1 MIKFHDPAGASHFGQ
16 ATITRTTSVNGGL
29 SLTGEVF
36 AGDDILNGLD
46 YGWWLNFD
54 NEKYVIT
61 YKKLS
66 DDTNTVVFDAVQQ
79 FFWDFAKVALHAQY
93 TGSHEYTF
101 YLGQLFDKS
110 GYTYK
115 NDVTVP
121 AFEKENWGY
130 KNKLDLFNDIIDQA
144 GVEFEVHNET
154 VHIAKQIGS
163 DLTSFARKG
172 INLSDLTEEMKIS
185 DFATYA
191 KGYGAFKDAEDQ
203 SKGRLEVEYR
213 SELAKQFGDLE
224 MDPIVDER
232 YTIADNLIAAL
243 KNQVDATYTVSMTM
257 NIYDLENA
265 GYPNYEAPKV
275 GDWILAIDEV
285 LNFKRKIRIIQ
296 LEEQFDVT
304 GKRIGYTA
312 TCGDLSIVDQYTH
325 LQSSLDSK
333 VQRIQE
339 SVDNALSSANGKST
353 NYYGEKEPT
362 SANEGDLWFDQSDSD
377 PDKWS
382 IKQWVNG
389 RWEQITLNPGEVDAK
404 VDVAKKEA
412 ETAVENAKSA
422 SDKADQLAAKYDNT
436 NALAN
441 QALEK
446 AVGDQSDASIAV
458 ATANSTASG
467 FGKVDQKADSAL
479 TAALNA
485 QTNASTAVSQ
495 ASSAAADSK
504 DAKQIAGAVSQ
515 SYKTLTD
522 GSTMTIAEL
531 ENGLATKLTK
541 TDLDGYAT
549 QSWTQ
554 NQIKVTAD
562 GINATL
568 SSVKTTVDSQTT
580 SINDL
585 KADSSSFKS
594 QFTTV
599 NNTLGK
605 QTTDISTLQATSK
618 DLTTGFNTLTTDN
631 ATNKNDISQ
640 LRQTATELSST
651 MMTVQT
657 QVQDS
662 AVGTNLLLNTG
673 DDNDASHPVKMLTGD
688 ISVAGFLSRTEEY
701 SQVTAPPSSSP
712 EMYYRFGGPATNEM
726 HGLGPGQT
734 YTIQGDV
741 SVSKGSVRF
750 RSQRMT
756 TGGWAEY
763 DTGISKILVS
773 DSDGFVHV
781 SYMFTVPDNTSAIYT
796 SWQVYGYDSTT
807 ILRFRRMKLE
817 KGSVATDFSVNPADT
832 ATVSAFSKLS
842 QTVDGVQLDISKKIE
857 QKDLNGYATQTWTQ
871 NQIKLTSDSLSATL
885 SSVKSAV
892 DGHTTSI
899 NALQADS
906 SGFKAQFTTVNNTL
920 GKHTTDIG
928 TLQSTTKSLSASFD
942 SLNAD
947 NATNKHN
954 ISQLQLTANSF
965 SSTLAT
971 VQQQVTDSA
980 VGTNLLANTADNG
993 IGPVSIQG
1001 DTSDIVHSGPITRNS
1016 SYLEM
1021 TSTGASELYYRFSNT
1036 NASMH
1041 NLKPGQT
1048 YTIQGEVYV
1057 NKGDV
1062 RFRSQFQS
1070 NGGWGDYSGSVSG
1083 NLASN
1088 TSGFTKVKY
1097 TFTIP
1102 ENATAVYISWQVF
1115 NFDSSTVFRFRRMKL
1130 EIGRVATDYSTSPL
1144 DNATITAL
1152 SSISQ
1157 TVDTIQT
1164 TVRGKV
1170 DNDTYQSKMTQI
1182 DNAIITKVSKGDVTN
1197 DNILPYSGYWSDT
1210 TGWNLFA
1217 WGASD
1222 KTLSLVHHDFY
1233 HNAADA
1239 TLCIQ
1244 TTQNA
1249 TAPVGS
1255 SKFTLIPNT
1264 TYTFSFWGFA
1274 SSNVVGTN
1282 VYILGRSY
1290 TSTKDYD
1297 FVHAVFENL
1306 KLSPSGIN
1314 KYTAT
1319 FKTGPTETQAYIR
1332 LDNGGSNNGQSA
1344 GSYFAELK
1352 LEQGDTATPY
1362 TRVSS
1367 GEVQITSDNINLK
1380 VSKDGVINAVNISPE
1395 GIQIYGNKLHI
1406 TAATYID
1413 NAVIKDAMIANLNAN
1428 KLTAGSINAANI
1440 NVYNINGANI
1450 VANSITANQL
1460 QAGSLLI
1467 ALNSTMQTMRIGTDG
1482 LYTTDN
1488 KGDGVGHIH
1497 TNSVVGHPDV
1507 YGLNFDLDATGDYM
1521 GWGAKNRGD
1530 PNGTYAIKLGWYR
1543 SDTANTIGNIKGFV
1557 FSDQVTLNG
1566 GIQVS
1571 GAYQNLGFGTSTFN
1585 NNTHYPYFGSTGMKA
1600 GLAYGS
1606 TDTYL
1611 ISDGKYADMT
1621 KVIFALQG
1629 IGDAYIPV
1637 KLSDGKITSYVKVNF
1652 QH

>member
-1 MIKFHDPAGASHFGQ
+1 MIKFHDQAGTPHFGQ

-36 AGDDILNGLD
+36 AGGDVLNGLD

-66 DDTNTVVFDAVQQ
+66 DDTNTVVFDAIQQ

-130 KNKLDLFNDIIDQA
+130 KNKLDLFNDIMDQA

-243 KNQVDATYTVSMTM
+243 KKQVDATYNVSMTM

-265 GYPNYEAPKV
+265 GYPNYEAPNV
-275 GDWILAIDEV
+275 GDWILAIDEA

-404 VDVAKKEA
+404 VNVAKKEA

-441 QALEK
+441 QALDRATSAQASADELVDSVK
-446 AVGDQSDASIAV
+446 AASTDANDAKTI
-458 ATANSTASG
+458 ANSV
-467 FGKVDQKADSAL
+467 K
-479 TAALNA
+479 
-485 QTNASTAVSQ
+485 
-495 ASSAAADSK
+495 SS
-504 DAKQIAGAVSQ
+504 
-515 SYKTLTD
+515 YETLTD
-522 GSTMTIAEL
+522 GSTMTIAEI
-531 ENGLATKLTK
+531 ENGLAAKLTK
-541 TDLDGYAT
+541 DDLSGYAT
-549 QSWTQ
+549 ETWTQ

-562 GINATL
+562 GINSTL
-568 SSVKTTVDSQTT
+568 SSVKTTVDGHTT

-585 KADSSSFKS
+585 KADSSGFKA
-594 QFTTV
+594 QFVTV
-599 NNTLGK
+599 NDTLGK
-605 QTTDISTLQATSK
+605 QTKDISTLQAT
-618 DLTTGFNTLTTDN
+618 N
-631 ATNKNDISQ
+631 
-640 LRQTATELSST
+640 
-651 MMTVQT
+651 
-657 QVQDS
+657 
-662 AVGTNLLLNTG
+662 
-673 DDNDASHPVKMLTGD
+673 
-688 ISVAGFLSRTEEY
+688 
-701 SQVTAPPSSSP
+701 
-712 EMYYRFGGPATNEM
+712 
-726 HGLGPGQT
+726 
-734 YTIQGDV
+734 
-741 SVSKGSVRF
+741 
-750 RSQRMT
+750 
-756 TGGWAEY
+756 
-763 DTGISKILVS
+763 
-773 DSDGFVHV
+773 
-781 SYMFTVPDNTSAIYT
+781 
-796 SWQVYGYDSTT
+796 
-807 ILRFRRMKLE
+807 
-817 KGSVATDFSVNPADT
+817 
-832 ATVSAFSKLS
+832 
-842 QTVDGVQLDISKKIE
+842 
-857 QKDLNGYATQTWTQ
+857 
-871 NQIKLTSDSLSATL
+871 
-885 SSVKSAV
+885 
-892 DGHTTSI
+892 
-899 NALQADS
+899 
-906 SGFKAQFTTVNNTL
+906 
-920 GKHTTDIG
+920 
-928 TLQSTTKSLSASFD
+928 KSLVASFD

-947 NATNKHN
+947 NAVNQHN

-965 SSTLAT
+965 STTLET

-980 VGTNLLANTADNG
+980 VGTNLLLKTYTPFSMTGINIGNQWQQMYALSRRLEAGTTVTLSFDAVSTAFANFT
-993 IGPVSIQG
+993 IQSNANLDG
-1001 DTSDIVHSGPITRNS
+1001 GTWMKYI
-1016 SYLEM
+1016 
-1021 TSTGASELYYRFSNT
+1021 TSTVDTTKKHYVTTVKLDGYSQQGVNIRVDNMPTTTTITVSN
-1036 NASMH
+1036 
-1041 NLKPGQT
+1041 
-1048 YTIQGEVYV
+1048 
-1057 NKGDV
+1057 
-1062 RFRSQFQS
+1062 
-1070 NGGWGDYSGSVSG
+1070 
-1083 NLASN
+1083 
-1088 TSGFTKVKY
+1088 
-1097 TFTIP
+1097 
-1102 ENATAVYISWQVF
+1102 
-1115 NFDSSTVFRFRRMKL
+1115 MKL
-1130 EIGRVATDYSTSPL
+1130 EIGSNATDYSLNPA
-1144 DNATITAL
+1144 DNATVEAV

-1157 TVDTIQT
+1157 TVDAIQT

-1170 DNDTYQSKMTQI
+1170 DNTVYQSKMTQ
-1182 DNAIITKVSKGDVTN
+1182 
-1197 DNILPYSGYWSDT
+1197 
-1210 TGWNLFA
+1210 
-1217 WGASD
+1217 
-1222 KTLSLVHHDFY
+1222 
-1233 HNAADA
+1233 
-1239 TLCIQ
+1239 
-1244 TTQNA
+1244 
-1249 TAPVGS
+1249 
-1255 SKFTLIPNT
+1255 
-1264 TYTFSFWGFA
+1264 
-1274 SSNVVGTN
+1274 
-1282 VYILGRSY
+1282 
-1290 TSTKDYD
+1290 
-1297 FVHAVFENL
+1297 
-1306 KLSPSGIN
+1306 
-1314 KYTAT
+1314 
-1319 FKTGPTETQAYIR
+1319 
-1332 LDNGGSNNGQSA
+1332 LDN
-1344 GSYFAELK
+1344 
-1352 LEQGDTATPY
+1352 
-1362 TRVSS
+1362 
-1367 GEVQITSDNINLK
+1367 QITSVVGQVNNLGQKNLVANSQFQYDKFDGSTWTSDKADNWYSSDYSWSWWNGYQGICCNIPIANPVNTNQWNSIVSKKVYVTDPASPYSASAVFNVDTVGNRTQLVLDWYDQSMKRIGYATKGVTIMHTQNVVKIENQIPPSGTAYVALHIDVSGGGHLAVIAPMLVSEATVGSYVPDNASWSEFQQTASDINLK
-1380 VSKDGVINAVNISPE
+1380 VSKDGVVNAVNISPE